1 LFPNEKPPPGS
12 DQQALY
18 NQKHDALTNFY
29 LGGDGHLY
37 KQLTE
42 GEKKHGK
49 TENRRVN
56 CDNEIFHYIQQVH
69 LQLDHAGSAKVY
81 ANINEQFYGIK
92 KDKVEWLLQH
102 CQSCLLERQ
111 NRSRAPLE
119 PIISDHTLQQVQIDL
134 VDFCHEPDGQ
144 YK

>member
-37 KQLTE
+37 KQPTE
-42 GEKKHGK
+42 GERKRGK
-49 TENRRVN
+49 TENRRVI
-56 CDNEIFHYIQQVH
+56 CDNEIFRYIRQVH

-81 ANINEQFYGIK
+81 ANINERFYGIK
-92 KDKVEWLLQH
+92 KDEVEWLSKH

-111 NRSRAPLE
+111 NLSRRR
-119 PIISDHTLQQVQIDL
+119 
-134 VDFCHEPDGQ
+134 
-144 YK
+144 